1 MLAAW
6 SKSALVEHDV
16 IRETGMPRIERSRW
30 RPPPPGEPLVLCL

>member
-16 IRETGMPRIERSRW
+16 IRETGMPKDRAIPVTVTPSW
-30 RPPPPGEPLVLCL
+30 